1 MSFLRRLQ
9 SLDNQLK
16 ALLATVVISVVW
28 LVYAITT
35 IQPGD
40 AEIVANQQIAIASVP
55 PSQMR
60 PFDSQASIAPSSS
73 VTVPTLPW
81 KSPEIQP
88 ISSPSPSQV
97 PSQSP
102 SQTSPLQSPPQP
114 TQPPTGSPVVP
125 TYQPRELVA
134 LADPTNY
141 GERVIKDVYGRPVSQ
156 APIVVLHETVSS
168 ANSTVSFFQTPH
180 PRDEDQASY
189 HALITQDGT
198 IVYLVP
204 PDKRAFGA
212 GNSVFNG
219 PNGPEAVKTHPKF
232 PPSVNNFA
240 YHISLETP
248 PDGRNNANRH
258 SGYTAAQYQSLSWL
272 VARAAVPESRIT
284 THQAVDRSG
293 SRRDPRS
300 FNQQT
305 FLTLLNSYTRP
316 ALTAPVPQG

>member
-1 MSFLRRLQ
+1 MKFLRRLQ

-28 LVYAITT
+28 LVYAVTT
-35 IQPGD
+35 IQPSD
-40 AEIVANQQIAIASVP
+40 AEILANQPRQIAIAAVP

-60 PFDSQASIAPSSS
+60 PADRQAQAQPSAS
-73 VTVPTLPW
+73 VVVPSVPVE
-81 KSPEIQP
+81 P
-88 ISSPSPSQV
+88 SPSPAATVQ
-97 PSQSP
+97 PSLP
-102 SQTSPLQSPPQP
+102 RRPQTPLPQP
-114 TQPPTGSPVVP
+114 VQPPRPQSAPA
-125 TYQPRELVA
+125 YQPRELVA

-141 GERVIKDVYGRPVSQ
+141 GERVVKDTSGRPVAN

-168 ANSTVSFFQTPH
+168 ANSTISFFQTPH

-189 HALITQDGT
+189 HALITLDGT

-204 PDKRAFGA
+204 PEKRAFGA

-248 PDGRNNANRH
+248 TDGRNNGNRH
-258 SGYTAAQYQSLSWL
+258 SGYTAAQYESLSWL
-272 VARAAVPESRIT
+272 VARVVVPESRIT

-293 SRRDPRS
+293 SRKDPRS
-300 FNQQT
+300 FDGQT
-305 FLTLLNSYTRP
+305 FLARLRSYTQP
-316 ALTAPVPQG
+316 AQTAPIQRG

>member
-1 MSFLRRLQ
+1 MNILRRFQ

-28 LVYAITT
+28 LVYAVTT

-40 AEIVANQQIAIASVP
+40 AEILANQPQPIAIASVP

-60 PFDSQASIAPSSS
+60 PFESRASTSPPAS
-73 VTVPTLPW
+73 VTVPTVPLEPQAAQ
-81 KSPEIQP
+81 PIQP
-88 ISSPSPSQV
+88 PPSPQ
-97 PSQSP
+97 
-102 SQTSPLQSPPQP
+102 LPPQAP
-114 TQPPTGSPVVP
+114 QWPPQRPSGLPAVP

-134 LADPTNY
+134 FADPTNY
-141 GERVIKDVYGRPVSQ
+141 GERLVKDVYGRPVVHL
-156 APIVVLHETVSS
+156 PIIVLHETVSS
-168 ANSTVSFFQTPH
+168 ANSTISFFQTPH

-272 VARAAVPESRIT
+272 VARATVPESRIT
-284 THQAVDRSG
+284 THKAVDRSG
-293 SRRDPRS
+293 SRTDPRS

-305 FLTLLNSYTRP
+305 FLSLLRSYSQP
-316 ALTAPVPQG
+316 ALTAPRPQS

>member
-1 MSFLRRLQ
+1 MNFLRQLR
-9 SLDNQLK
+9 SLDSQLK

-28 LVYAITT
+28 LVYAVTT

-40 AEIVANQQIAIASVP
+40 AEILANQPQPIAIAQVP

-60 PFDSQASIAPSSS
+60 PSENRASTPAPATSAPAS
-73 VTVPTLPW
+73 VTVPTVPLEP
-81 KSPEIQP
+81 PATRPIQ
-88 ISSPSPSQV
+88 STTQSQ
-97 PSQSP
+97 QSP
-102 SQTSPLQSPPQP
+102 QPPQP
-114 TQPPTGSPVVP
+114 PTNSPVVP

-141 GERVIKDVYGRPVSQ
+141 GERVVRDTSGRPAAQ
-156 APIVVLHETVSS
+156 APIIVLHETVSS
-168 ANSTVSFFQTPH
+168 ANSTISFFQTPH

-189 HALITQDGT
+189 HALITLDGT

-219 PNGPEAVKTHPKF
+219 PNGPEAFKTHPKF

-272 VARAAVPESRIT
+272 VARATVPESRIT

-293 SRRDPRS
+293 SRKDPRS

-305 FLTLLNSYTRP
+305 FLTMLRAYTRP
-316 ALTAPVPQG
+316 AQTAPIPRG

>member
-1 MSFLRRLQ
+1 MNVLRRLQ

-16 ALLATVVISVVW
+16 VLLATVVISAAW
-28 LVYAITT
+28 LVYAVTT
-35 IQPGD
+35 IQPGE
-40 AEIVANQQIAIASVP
+40 AEILANQPPQIAIAPIP

-60 PFDSQASIAPSSS
+60 PFESQANPPFSSAIPPTG
-73 VTVPTLPW
+73 VTVPTLP
-81 KSPEIQP
+81 
-88 ISSPSPSQV
+88 V
-97 PSQSP
+97 PP
-102 SQTSPLQSPPQP
+102 ATQP
-114 TQPPTGSPVVP
+114 TQPSPPFQPPTFEPPARSPVVP
-125 TYQPRELVA
+125 SYQPRELVA

-141 GERVIKDVYGRPVSQ
+141 GERVVRDIYGRPAFH

-168 ANSTVSFFQTPH
+168 ANSTISFFQTPH

-219 PNGPEAVKTHPKF
+219 PDGPESVKTHPKF

-248 PDGRNNANRH
+248 VDGRNNGNRH

-272 VARAAVPESRIT
+272 VARSAVPESRIT

-293 SRRDPRS
+293 SRKDPRS

-305 FLTLLNSYTRP
+305 FITLLRSYTRP
-316 ALTAPVPQG
+316 ALTAPTPRG

>member
-1 MSFLRRLQ
+1 MNFLRRFQ

-16 ALLATVVISVVW
+16 AVLATVVISVVW
-28 LVYAITT
+28 LVYAVTT

-40 AEIVANQQIAIASVP
+40 AEILANQPQQIAIAQVP

-60 PFDSQASIAPSSS
+60 PSDSRASIQSS
-73 VTVPTLPW
+73 VIVPTVPLSA
-81 KSPEIQP
+81 SPTVQPVPPQVSRPVRSQP
-88 ISSPSPSQV
+88 IRSQPAPPASS
-97 PSQSP
+97 
-102 SQTSPLQSPPQP
+102 
-114 TQPPTGSPVVP
+114 QPPTSPPAVP
-125 TYQPRELVA
+125 AYQPRELVA
-134 LADPTNY
+134 FADPTNY
-141 GERVIKDVYGRPVSQ
+141 GERVLKDVYGRSAAH

-168 ANSTVSFFQTPH
+168 ANSTISFFQTPH

-198 IVYLVP
+198 IVYLVS

-248 PDGRNNANRH
+248 PDGRNNGNRH
-258 SGYTAAQYQSLSWL
+258 SGYTAAQYESLSWL

-293 SRRDPRS
+293 SRKDPRS

-305 FLTLLNSYTRP
+305 FLTLLRAYTRP
-316 ALTAPVPQG
+316 ALTVPTPRS

>member
-1 MSFLRRLQ
+1 MNFLRRLQ

-28 LVYAITT
+28 LVYAVTT

-40 AEIVANQQIAIASVP
+40 AEILANQPQQIAIASVP

-60 PFDSQASIAPSSS
+60 PSDRQAQAQPSAS
-73 VTVPTLPW
+73 VVVPTVPLEP
-81 KSPEIQP
+81 
-88 ISSPSPSQV
+88 SPSPAATIQ
-97 PSQSP
+97 PPPRRPQAP
-102 SQTSPLQSPPQP
+102 PPQP
-114 TQPPTGSPVVP
+114 VQPPVRSQP
-125 TYQPRELVA
+125 TPSYQPRELVA
-134 LADPTNY
+134 FADPTNY
-141 GERVIKDVYGRPVSQ
+141 GERVVRDTYGRPVVN

-168 ANSTVSFFQTPH
+168 ANSTISFFQTPH

-189 HALITQDGT
+189 HALITLDGT

-204 PDKRAFGA
+204 PEKRAFGA

-248 PDGRNNANRH
+248 PDGRNNGNRH
-258 SGYTAAQYQSLSWL
+258 SGYTAAQYESLSWL
-272 VARAAVPESRIT
+272 VARAAVPEARIT

-293 SRRDPRS
+293 SRKDPRS
-300 FNQQT
+300 FNTQT
-305 FLTLLNSYTRP
+305 FLARLRSYTQP
-316 ALTAPVPQG
+316 ALTTPTQRG

>member
-1 MSFLRRLQ
+1 MNFLRRLQ

-28 LVYAITT
+28 LVYAVTT
-35 IQPGD
+35 IQPSE
-40 AEIVANQQIAIASVP
+40 AEILANQPQPITIASVP

-60 PFDSQASIAPSSS
+60 PFESQVSASESASI
-73 VTVPTLPW
+73 TVLTLPW
-81 KSPEIQP
+81 KSPAVQP
-88 ISSPSPSQV
+88 AS

-102 SQTSPLQSPPQP
+102 PPSQRSPLRSPPQP
-114 TQPPTGSPVVP
+114 SPTGLPAVP
-125 TYQPRELVA
+125 SYQPRELVA
-134 LADPTNY
+134 FADPTNY
-141 GERVIKDVYGRPVSQ
+141 GERFIQDVYGRPAAH

-168 ANSTVSFFQTPH
+168 ANSTISFFQTPH

-189 HALITQDGT
+189 HALITLDGT
-198 IVYLVP
+198 IVYLVS

-219 PNGPEAVKTHPKF
+219 PNGPEAVKTHSKF

-248 PDGRNNANRH
+248 ADGRNNANRH
-258 SGYTAAQYQSLSWL
+258 SGYTTAQYQSLSWL
-272 VARAAVPESRIT
+272 AARAAVPESRIT

-293 SRRDPRS
+293 SRKDPRS
-300 FNQQT
+300 FDQQT
-305 FLTLLNSYTRP
+305 FLTLLRAYTRP
-316 ALTAPVPQG
+316 ALSTPTPRS

>member
-1 MSFLRRLQ
+1 MKFLRRLQ
-9 SLDNQLK
+9 NLDNQLK

-28 LVYAITT
+28 LVYAVTT

-40 AEIVANQQIAIASVP
+40 AEILANQPRQIAIAQVP

-60 PFDSQASIAPSSS
+60 PSDRQAKAQPSAS
-73 VTVPTLPW
+73 VVVPTVPLEP
-81 KSPEIQP
+81 
-88 ISSPSPSQV
+88 SPSPAATVQ
-97 PSQSP
+97 PSLP
-102 SQTSPLQSPPQP
+102 RRPQTPLPQP
-114 TQPPTGSPVVP
+114 VQPPTRPQAVP
-125 TYQPRELVA
+125 AYQPRELVA

-141 GERVIKDVYGRPVSQ
+141 GDRVVKDTYGRPVAN

-168 ANSTVSFFQTPH
+168 ANSTISFFQTPH

-189 HALITQDGT
+189 HALVTLDGT

-204 PDKRAFGA
+204 PEKRAFGA

-240 YHISLETP
+240 YHVSLETP
-248 PDGRNNANRH
+248 PDGRNNGNRH
-258 SGYTAAQYQSLSWL
+258 SGYTAAQYESLSWL

-293 SRRDPRS
+293 SRKDPRS
-300 FNQQT
+300 FNGEA
-305 FLTLLNSYTRP
+305 FLARLRTYTQP
-316 ALTAPVPQG
+316 AQAPPTQRS

>member
-9 SLDNQLK
+9 ALDNQLK
-16 ALLATVVISVVW
+16 ALLATVVISIVW
-28 LVYAITT
+28 LVYAVTT

-40 AEIVANQQIAIASVP
+40 AEILANSPQQIAIASVP

-60 PFDSQASIAPSSS
+60 PFESQVSTSPQPA
-73 VTVPTLPW
+73 VVVPTIPLG
-81 KSPEIQP
+81 QP
-88 ISSPSPSQV
+88 ATQPSQ
-97 PSQSP
+97 PAQP
-102 SQTSPLQSPPQP
+102 PLQQPPLPAPPQP
-114 TQPPTGSPVVP
+114 VSPPAVPV
-125 TYQPRELVA
+125 YQPRELVA
-134 LADPTNY
+134 FADPTNY
-141 GERVIKDVYGRPVSQ
+141 GERVVKDVYGRPAAHS
-156 APIVVLHETVSS
+156 PIIVLHETVSS
-168 ANSTVSFFQTPH
+168 ANSTISFFQTPH
-180 PRDEDQASY
+180 PKDEDQASY
-189 HALITQDGT
+189 HALIVQDGT

-219 PNGPEAVKTHPKF
+219 PNGPEAVKTHPRF

-284 THQAVDRSG
+284 THKAVDRSA
-293 SRRDPRS
+293 SRKDPRS
-300 FNQQT
+300 FNEQT
-305 FLTLLNSYTRP
+305 FLSLLRSYSRP
-316 ALTAPVPQG
+316 ALTAPAQRS